1 MPRKRSLK
9 HKVGVIGTIN
19 RDTILRRDGSR
30 VDSYGGILY
39 NLKYLCKSKSI
50 TAIPAVNIGADSY
63 KPITAILKGFSNID
77 LSLIRRV
84 DAENNHCFMR
94 YGNQS
99 HKCEFLKGGV
109 PPLTYSRVKPLLDAD
124 LVLVNFITG
133 NDVKLSALERLRAE
147 YRGIIYIDIHSLT
160 LGRKKVKGGVRRHLR
175 QPRYWRRYVDCAD
188 ILQVNR
194 AEFEILS
201 GTSFSRCNAVSF
213 FENHL
218 PSTRCLNVTL
228 GREGAMIIY
237 RKRRIISR
245 LKPSIKVRTVYDTTG
260 CGDIFAAGFITE
272 YLDSGS
278 FIRATAEGHRLAA
291 ARCQAKGR
299 IF

>member
-1 MPRKRSLK
+1 MPRKRSLR
-9 HKVGVIGTIN
+9 HRVGVIGTIN

-30 VDSYGGILY
+30 INSYGGVLY

-50 TAIPAVNIGADSY
+50 TAIPAVNIGEDSY
-63 KPITAILKGFSNID
+63 KPITAILKGFSSID

-84 DAENNHCFMR
+84 DAENNHCFMH
-94 YGNQS
+94 YGDQS

-124 LVLVNFITG
+124 LILVNFITG
-133 NDVKLSALERLRAE
+133 NDIRLSALEKLQAE
-147 YRGIIYIDIHSLT
+147 YGGIIYIDIHSLT
-160 LGRKKVKGGVRRHLR
+160 LGRKKVKGGVHRHLR

-194 AEFEILS
+194 AEFKILS
-201 GTSFSRCNAVSF
+201 GLSFSRRNAESF

-218 PSTRCLNVTL
+218 PSARCLNVTL
-228 GREGAMIIY
+228 GRDGVMIIY
-237 RKRRIISR
+237 GKRRIISR
-245 LKPSIKVRTVYDTTG
+245 LTPSIKVRTVYDTTG
-260 CGDIFAAGFITE
+260 CGDIFAAGFIAQ

-278 FIRATAEGHRLAA
+278 LIKAAADANRLAA
-291 ARCQAKGR
+291 ARCQVKGR